1 MSDFEHKAASQGDQL
16 EDEIISKTQLKKDAL
31 ALKKFGLELAQLP
44 VEKVNA
50 LPIDDTTKQSI
61 LDYQKI
67 TTNLA
72 RKRQLMFVGKCLRN
86 EDERQI
92 RNYLSEQISTNLKAK
107 VDKADPLKDC
117 VEKLLTG
124 NANDVEELIQ
134 QYSNL
139 ERQTLR
145 QLIRNIS
152 NAKKAEK
159 LNQATEKL
167 KSYLKENTS
176 LGNK

>member
-1 MSDFEHKAASQGDQL
+1 MSNFENKSASQGSEL
-16 EDEIISKTQLKKDAL
+16 EDELISKTQLKKDAL
-31 ALKKFGLELAQLP
+31 ALKKFGLELSQLP
-44 VEKVNA
+44 VEKVKA
-50 LPIDDTTKQSI
+50 LPIDDTTKESI

-72 RKRQLMFVGKCLRN
+72 KKRQLMFVGKCLRN
-86 EDERQI
+86 EDEELIRQF
-92 RNYLSEQISTNLKAK
+92 LSEQANSHLKTK
-107 VDKADPLKDC
+107 VVKADPLIDC
-117 VEKLLTG
+117 IEKLLLG
-124 NANDVEELIQ
+124 NPDDVEELLQ

-139 ERQTLR
+139 ERQTFR

-159 LNQATEKL
+159 INQATEKL
-167 KSYLKENTS
+167 KLYLKENTS

>member
-1 MSDFEHKAASQGDQL
+1 MSDFEHKATSQGDEL

-61 LDYQKI
+61 LDYQKV

-86 EDERQI
+86 ED
-92 RNYLSEQISTNLKAK
+92 
-107 VDKADPLKDC
+107 
-117 VEKLLTG
+117 
-124 NANDVEELIQ
+124 
-134 QYSNL
+134 
-139 ERQTLR
+139 
-145 QLIRNIS
+145 
-152 NAKKAEK
+152 
-159 LNQATEKL
+159 
-167 KSYLKENTS
+167 
-176 LGNK
+176 

>member
-1 MSDFEHKAASQGDQL
+1 MSDFDPNTSSQGSDL
-16 EDEIISKTQLKKDAL
+16 EDELISKTQLKKEAL

-50 LPIDDTTKQSI
+50 LPVDDTTKESI

-67 TTNLA
+67 TTHLA
-72 RKRQLMFVGKCLRN
+72 KKRQLMFVGKCLRN
-86 EDERQI
+86 EDEEQI
-92 RNYLSEQISTNLKAK
+92 RKFLSDQVNSNLKAK
-107 VDKADPLKDC
+107 VVKNDPIKDW
-117 VEKLLTG
+117 VEKLQQG
-124 NANDVEELIQ
+124 NAEDVEELIQ
-134 QYSNL
+134 QYANL

-159 LNQATEKL
+159 INQATEKL
-167 KSYLKENTS
+167 KLYLKEYTS